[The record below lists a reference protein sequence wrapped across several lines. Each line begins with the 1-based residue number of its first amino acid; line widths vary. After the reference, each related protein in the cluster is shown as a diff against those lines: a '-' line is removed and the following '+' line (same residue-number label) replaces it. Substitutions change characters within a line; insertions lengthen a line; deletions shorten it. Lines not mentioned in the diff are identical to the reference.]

1 MVTFAP
7 NETLRQVYIDIV
19 DDFEWEPDEVFFVRL
34 QTESD
39 DEVRLGNTSICQI
52 TIINDDGTLF
62 VEFRRP
68 IPTPGPKKHPLES
81 TYKN

>member
-34 QTESD
+34 HAESD
-39 DEVRLGNTSICQI
+39 DEVRLGNSSICQI

-62 VEFRRP
+62 VDFRRP
-68 IPTPGPKKHPLES
+68 VPTPGPKKHPLES